1 MTGIGVRWT
10 WLFIDVPARD
20 VDRAVD
26 FWTAVT
32 GTTAS
37 GWRGDDDEF
46 TTLVPPDGDP
56 WLKAQ
61 RVQSGD
67 VGVHVDLD
75 VDDPAAATEL
85 ATDLGATVVA
95 ERGYVVMASPGGFV
109 FCLTHA
115 TDSSRSQVR
124 RGAPSLA
131 DQLCIDIPA
140 NQYEQEA
147 AFWAALTGWTRRPSS
162 GREEFDWLQ
171 RPDGLPVRLLL
182 QRLDEP
188 DGPVRGHL
196 DIACRDR
203 TTEVDRHAA
212 LGAAIVV
219 ELPWWTVMRDPTG
232 RDYCLTDRDPETGR
246 LET

>member
-10 WLFIDVPARD
+10 WLFLDVAARD
-20 VDRAVD
+20 ADRAVD

-32 GTTAS
+32 GTTTS
-37 GWRGDDDEF
+37 GWRGDHDEF
-46 TTLVPPDGDP
+46 TTLVPPDGDA

-61 RVQSGD
+61 RVPSGD
-67 VGVHVDLD
+67 GGVHVDLD
-75 VDDPAAATEL
+75 VDDPAAAAEQ

-95 ERGYVVMASPGGFV
+95 DRGHVVMASPGGFML
-109 FCLTHA
+109 CLTLA
-115 TDSSRSQVR
+115 AGSPRAQVR
-124 RGAPSLA
+124 QGATSLA
-131 DQLCIDIPA
+131 DQLCIDVPA
-140 NQYEQEA
+140 ARYDREA
-147 AFWAALTGWTRRPSS
+147 AFWAALTGWTRHPSS
-162 GREEFDWLQ
+162 VREEFDWLQ

-203 TTEVDRHAA
+203 AVEVARHAA
-212 LGAAIVV
+212 LGAAIVA